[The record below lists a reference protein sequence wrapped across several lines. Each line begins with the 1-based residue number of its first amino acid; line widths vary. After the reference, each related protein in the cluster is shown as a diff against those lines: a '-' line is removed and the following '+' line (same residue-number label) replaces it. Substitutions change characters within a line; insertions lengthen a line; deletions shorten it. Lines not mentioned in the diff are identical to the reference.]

1 MDSRELAQLQRD
13 IAGVVT
19 HELGSI
25 AGALQVRA
33 ALHATDDADAVR
45 ARRALQGL
53 AAQLR
58 TAIQLL
64 EFVRAVDETPAKVP
78 ALAENSTALVL
89 AVEDWGTLLRSLVL
103 SVIARGSMVEVL
115 LDRDTPPDAPLR
127 VPPNLRLVT
136 MLLLAA
142 LRHQRTI
149 CGDVAVSA
157 TLTLRLADPLA
168 MQLLLVT
175 RNGSGPLRA
184 HARRS
189 RWQRIAERMA
199 NDAGGGMSWWSTTT
213 PTSADITWSYLAP
226 TQAQA

>member
-33 ALHATDDADAVR
+33 ALHATDDAESVR

-58 TAIQLL
+58 TTIQLL
-64 EFVRAVDETPAKVP
+64 EFVRTVDEAPTKVP
-78 ALAENSTALVL
+78 ELAEGSTALVL
-89 AVEDWGTLLRSLVL
+89 AVEDWCMLLRSLVL
-103 SVIARGSMVEVL
+103 AVIARGSMVEVL

-157 TLTLRLADPLA
+157 TLTLRLADPLGMHLMLA
-168 MQLLLVT
+168 T
-175 RNGSGPLRA
+175 RNGDGPLQA

-189 RWQRIAERMA
+189 RWQRVAERMA
-199 NDAGGGMSWWSTTT
+199 AGAGGGMSWWETAT
-213 PTSADITWSYLAP
+213 PASADIRWSYQTPSMAP
-226 TQAQA
+226 S